1 MADEILSDVTELLR
15 DIFDDPSL
23 QVTGETTAK
32 DVPGWDSMKQ
42 VMILMAVEEKFEIQL
57 STREMDRLKNV
68 GDLVAAIASLPT
80 PIWRTARL
88 RFQPA
93 CRRRAGLSAKRFCA
107 RIATWRATFRIAG
120 CMGCCGGSFGPAECA
135 AHFTFWAS

>member
-1 MADEILSDVTELLR
+1 
-15 DIFDDPSL
+15 L

-68 GDLVAAIASLPT
+68 GDLVAAIASHVK
-80 PIWRTARL
+80 A
-88 RFQPA
+88 
-93 CRRRAGLSAKRFCA
+93 
-107 RIATWRATFRIAG
+107 
-120 CMGCCGGSFGPAECA
+120 
-135 AHFTFWAS
+135 